1 MKRILVIAGLAAVSA
16 SAFAQVNLYRVAEVN
31 LTATGLDAYNTANQ
45 IGTNASAVALSGDNV
60 WVGSWNNSGA
70 AGFSGIYR
78 VSDIFGTQT
87 GAVLGGTSRTTA
99 NTRGFS
105 GLVVNG
111 NNLYSAWDNGAASP
125 LGLQKLDATSGA
137 AAWGTNFRGSGG
149 LDIDPLSSGNIGTT
163 QLGSGRRWLYNEA
176 TGSVIY
182 NGTAGTQGFIIIT
195 QQTPPLNTNMRSIAF
210 DSVTGDAYSR
220 SVNNVYKAVRT
231 GENAAVTPSTIVTGT
246 SNDTA
251 GLNIEFFTIGGSK
264 FLIYNDR
271 PVNTPGQAWNGAV
284 RVVDTNGVA
293 QTVNFLDATGA
304 NAVSFADGNGFYS
317 FSFDAANNRI
327 AVADFLNN
335 RVQVFSTQAVPEPAT
350 MLALGAGVAALLRRR
365 RKSS

>member
-1 MKRILVIAGLAAVSA
+1 
-16 SAFAQVNLYRVAEVN
+16 VNLYRVAEVN
-31 LTATGLDAYNTANQ
+31 LTPTGLDAYNTANQ

-60 WVGSWNNSGA
+60 WVGSWNNSGL

-78 VSDIFGTQT
+78 VSNIFGTQT

-125 LGLQKLDATSGA
+125 LGLQKLDATSGT
-137 AAWGTNFRGSGG
+137 AAWGTSLRGSGG

-182 NGTAGTQGFIIIT
+182 NGSSPLGFVILT
-195 QQTPPLNTNMRSIAF
+195 GGANSNMRSIAF
-210 DSVTGDAYSR
+210 DSVTGDSYSR
-220 SVNNVYKAVRT
+220 SLNNIYKAVRT
-231 GENAAVTPSTIVTGT
+231 GENSAAPATTIVTGT
-246 SNDTA
+246 TSDPNGFIA
-251 GLNIEFFTIGGSK
+251 GINIEFFTIGGSK

-271 PVNTPGQAWNGAV
+271 PTTGVGQAWNGAV

-335 RVQVFSTQAVPEPAT
+335 RVLVFSTQAVPEPAT

>member
-31 LTATGLDAYNTANQ
+31 LTPTGLDAYNTANQ

-60 WVGSWNNSGA
+60 WVGSWNNSGL

-78 VSDIFGTQT
+78 VSNIFGTQT

-137 AAWGTNFRGSGG
+137 AAWGTSLRGSGG

-163 QLGSGRRWLYNEA
+163 QLGSGRRWLYNES

-182 NGTAGTQGFIIIT
+182 NGTAGTQGFIILT
-195 QQTPPLNTNMRSIAF
+195 SGANSNMRSIAF
-210 DSVTGDAYSR
+210 DSVTGDSYSR
-220 SVNNVYKAVRT
+220 SNNAIYKAVRT
-231 GENAAVTPSTIVTGT
+231 GENTAVAPTTIVTGT
-246 SNDTA
+246 ANDAA

-271 PVNTPGQAWNGAV
+271 PVSTPGQSWNGSV
-284 RVVDTNGVA
+284 RVADTNGVA

>member
-31 LTATGLDAYNTANQ
+31 LTPTGLDAFNPGNQ
-45 IGTNASAVALSGDNV
+45 IGGNVSAVALSGDSV
-60 WVGSWNNSGA
+60 WVGSWASNSA
-70 AGFSGIYR
+70 NQTSGIYR
-78 VSDIFGTQT
+78 VNDIFGSQT
-87 GAVLGGTSRTTA
+87 GSILVGNRTTA
-99 NTRGFS
+99 VTRGFS

-111 NNLYSAWDNGAASP
+111 NNLYSAWDGGSNSI

-149 LDIDPLSSGNIGTT
+149 LDIDPLSNGNIGTT

-176 TGSVIY
+176 TGGVIY

-195 QQTPPLNTNMRSIAF
+195 QQSPALNTNMRSIAF
-210 DSVTGDAYSR
+210 DPVTGDAYSR

-231 GENAAVTPSTIVTGT
+231 GENTAVTPSTIVTGT
-246 SNDTA
+246 TNDAA
-251 GLNIEFFTIGGSK
+251 GQNLEFFTIGGSK
-264 FLIYNDR
+264 YIIYNDR
-271 PVNTPGQAWNGAV
+271 PNNSTGQAWSGAV

-293 QTVNFLDATGA
+293 QTLNFFDATGA
-304 NAVSFADGNGFYS
+304 NPLSFADGNGFYS